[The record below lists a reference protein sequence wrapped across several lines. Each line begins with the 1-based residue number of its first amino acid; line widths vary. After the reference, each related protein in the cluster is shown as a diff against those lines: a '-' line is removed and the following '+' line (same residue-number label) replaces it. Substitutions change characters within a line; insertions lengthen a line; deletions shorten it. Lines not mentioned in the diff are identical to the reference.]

1 MIRTTLAETRLLSRR
16 PGTWILLGIWTLMA
30 TMFGYVIPY
39 VSRNEAAGIY
49 GIRDL
54 LPTQVTTTALS
65 GFPFFGGVMVLI
77 LAVMTFGGDYGWNVV
92 KTLLTQ
98 RSGRLTV
105 FASKALALAIWLV
118 PFVALAMLASIG
130 ASEIVASAQNA
141 PGDLQSVG
149 TLLKGALAAW
159 LILAVWAALGVL
171 LATVTRGTSFAIG
184 LGILYGLVVEG
195 LLSAFF
201 DGISSLEPLLNGLI
215 RTNGYSLVAPL
226 GNIQEIAR
234 DNGPGSFSGP
244 YVGGWQSLIVLI
256 AYLALFTGI
265 SAAVFRRRDVN

>member
-54 LPTQVTTTALS
+54 LPNQVTTTALS

-130 ASEIVASAQNA
+130 ASEIVAFAQNA

-215 RTNGYSLVAPL
+215 RTNSYSLVAPL

-265 SAAVFRRRDVN
+265 SAAIFRRRDVN

>member
-54 LPTQVTTTALS
+54 LPNQVTTTALS

-130 ASEIVASAQNA
+130 ASEIVAFAQNA

-265 SAAVFRRRDVN
+265 SAAIFRRRDVN